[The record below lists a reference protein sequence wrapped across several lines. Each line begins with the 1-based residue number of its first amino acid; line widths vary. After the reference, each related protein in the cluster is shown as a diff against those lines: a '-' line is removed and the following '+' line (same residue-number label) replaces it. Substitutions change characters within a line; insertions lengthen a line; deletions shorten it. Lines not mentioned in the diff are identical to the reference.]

1 MRRTASALFGL
12 LLLVIA
18 PAACSGGD
26 TPEENTAQAC
36 SAADDLDTALD
47 NFRSTLSPDAT
58 VDDVRSARDELSQA
72 WQDFDSAAT
81 EVVQDRSE
89 ELDEA
94 WDGLQ
99 KAVDDVAGDA
109 TVAGALSTLE
119 DEAQG
124 VKDARDDVVSEL
136 GC

>member
-26 TPEENTAQAC
+26 TPEDNTAQAC
-36 SAADDLDTALD
+36 SAADDLDTALT

-58 VDDVRSARDELSQA
+58 VDDVRAARDELSQA
-72 WQDFDSAAT
+72 WQTFDSAAK
-81 EVVQDRSE
+81 EVAQDRAQ
-89 ELDEA
+89 ELDDA
-94 WDGLQ
+94 WAGLQ
-99 KAVDDVAGDA
+99 KAVDDVAGEA

>member
-1 MRRTASALFGL
+1 MRRTTSALVGL
-12 LLLVIA
+12 LLLVTA

-47 NFRSTLSPDAT
+47 TFRSTLSPDAT
-58 VDDVRSARDELSQA
+58 VDDVRAARDDLSQA
-72 WQDFDSAAT
+72 WQSFDSAAT
-81 EVVQDRSE
+81 EVVQDRSQ
-89 ELDEA
+89 ELDDA

-99 KAVDDVAGDA
+99 KAVDDVAGEA

-124 VKDARDDVVSEL
+124 VKDAKDDVVSEL